1 MIIRNTFS
9 MRSALL
15 LTAAL
20 LPLAAAA
27 PAGAEGPAADLA
39 AAEAEAAADEAP
51 IVVTAARTAL
61 PVTALPLTAEVI
73 DRETLE
79 RQLQISGSVV
89 DAVAALTPSF
99 SPSRQK
105 LTGQGETLRGRS
117 PLFAIDGI
125 PQTAPLRDGSRDGF
139 TIDPFF
145 IDRVELILG
154 SNALQGI
161 GGTGGVINQVTVSAP
176 ARNGWSART
185 ILQATAENGFRDD
198 GFGGKVGAM
207 IANRSGAFDVVVG
220 AAFERRGVFRD
231 ARERRIAPDG
241 TQGDLQDSDSLSFFA
256 KAGVML
262 GEGVR
267 LEAMGQRFQLQG
279 DGDLIAVAGNRA
291 TGLPSTG
298 APGAVQ
304 GEAPENLAESLALT
318 LTADDLAG
326 GALRV
331 RGFWNRTADIYG
343 GGIFNDFQDPAIAPQ
358 GTLFDQSQ
366 NISRKWGVNASWE
379 RGLGPLNLVLG
390 VDLLND
396 STVQRLAA
404 TGRAW
409 VPPTDYRSI
418 APFTQ
423 ANLAL
428 WDGKLRL
435 AGGVRW
441 ENVEIEIPDY
451 ETLWFYGPQQV
462 GGGSPSFDRV
472 LPNGGIVIEPT
483 PGIRAYASYAQ
494 GYTVP
499 DVGRI
504 TRAIREPDVDLDTFL
519 EIAPVIADNR
529 EIGVE
534 VRRGP
539 IEASATYF
547 WSDSDEGQLLVLV
560 GDVFEVQRQRIEI
573 QGLELNLVTETP
585 VEGLK
590 LGIGY
595 AHLDGRVDTDNDGI
609 VNADLDGANI
619 GPDRLNLSADW
630 TMGPV
635 NLRLQSRHHF
645 AKRFDGGDRRNDF
658 EGYHLLDG
666 AVSVATGFGTVTL
679 AAQNLLDKQYI
690 DYNSDTQRPADNL
703 RFFAGR
709 GRSITLGWLGAF

>member
-1 MIIRNTFS
+1 MIIRNSSS
-9 MRSALL
+9 MRLSLL
-15 LTAAL
+15 LSAAL

-27 PAGAEGPAADLA
+27 H
-39 AAEAEAAADEAP
+39 AAEEAP
-51 IVVTAARTAL
+51 APEQDEDSPIIVTAARTTL
-61 PVTALPLTAEVI
+61 PVTALPLSAEVI
-73 DRETLE
+73 DRATLE

-99 SPSRQK
+99 SPARQK

-176 ARNGWSART
+176 AEDGWSART
-185 ILQATAENGFRDD
+185 ILQGTAESGFKAD
-198 GFGGKVGAM
+198 GFGGKIGAL
-207 IANRSGAFDVVVG
+207 IAKRSGAFDVVVG
-220 AAFERRGVFRD
+220 AAYERRGVFRD
-231 ARERRIAPDG
+231 GEQRRIAPDG
-241 TQGDLQDSDSLSFFA
+241 TQGDLMDSDSLSFFA
-256 KAGVML
+256 KAGLEL
-262 GEGVR
+262 GGGVR
-267 LEAMGQRFQLQG
+267 IEAMGQRFHLQG
-279 DGDLIAVAGNRA
+279 DGDLIAVAGNRL

-298 APGAVQ
+298 AKGIVP
-304 GEAPENLAESLALT
+304 GEAPENLAESLSLT

-343 GGIFNDFQDPAIAPQ
+343 GGTFADFQDPAIAPQ

-379 RGLGPLNLVLG
+379 RGFGPLNLVLG
-390 VDLLND
+390 TDLLND
-396 STVQRLAA
+396 HTVQKLAQ

-418 APFTQ
+418 APFAQ
-423 ANLAL
+423 GNLAL

-435 AGGVRW
+435 AGGLRW
-441 ENVEIEIPDY
+441 ENVDITIPDY
-451 ETLWFYGPQQV
+451 RTLWFYGPQNV
-462 GGGSPSFDRV
+462 GGGSPTFDKL

-504 TRAIREPDVDLDTFL
+504 TRAINKPGIDLDTYL
-519 EIAPVIADNR
+519 DIAPVLADNR

-534 VRRGP
+534 VKRGP
-539 IEASATYF
+539 IDASATYF
-547 WSDSDEGQLLVLV
+547 WSDSSNGQLLVLV
-560 GDVFEVQRQRIEI
+560 GDVFEVQRQKIAI
-573 QGLELNLVTETP
+573 QGLELNLTTATP
-585 VEGLK
+585 VPGLR

-595 AHLDGRVDTDNDGI
+595 AHLDGRVDTDNNGRLDS
-609 VNADLDGANI
+609 DLDGANI
-619 GPDRLNLSADW
+619 SPDRLNLSADY
-630 TMGPV
+630 TNGPV
-635 NLRLQSRHHF
+635 NLRLQSRTHF
-645 AKRFDGGDRRNDF
+645 ARTFQGLRRDARNDF
-658 EGYHLLDG
+658 GGYTLLDG
-666 AVSVATGFGTVTL
+666 SVSLNTAAGTFIL
-679 AAQNLLDKQYI
+679 AGQNLLDKQYI

-709 GRSITLGWLGAF
+709 GRSVTLGWLGRF

>member
-1 MIIRNTFS
+1 
-9 MRSALL
+9 MRFTLL
-15 LTAAL
+15 LSAAL
-20 LPLAAAA
+20 LPLAANAQAQETAA
-27 PAGAEGPAADLA
+27 PAGENTAAD
-39 AAEAEAAADEAP
+39 AEP
-51 IVVTAARTAL
+51 IIVTAARTAL
-61 PVTALPLTAEVI
+61 PLTALPLTAEVI

-89 DAVAALTPSF
+89 DAVAARIPSF
-99 SPSRQK
+99 SPARQK

-176 ARNGWSART
+176 AEDGWSART
-185 ILQATAENGFRDD
+185 ILQGTAESGFRDD
-198 GFGGKVGAM
+198 GFGGKVGAL

-220 AAFERRGVFRD
+220 AAYERRGVFRD
-231 ARERRIAPDG
+231 GEQRRIAPDG
-241 TQGDLQDSDSLSFFA
+241 TQGDLQDSESLSFFA
-256 KAGVML
+256 KAGVEL
-262 GEGVR
+262 GETVQI
-267 LEAMGQRFQLQG
+267 EAMGQRFELQG
-279 DGDLIAVAGNRA
+279 DGDLVAVAGSRA
-291 TGLPSTG
+291 TGLPATG
-298 APGAVQ
+298 APGVVQ
-304 GEAPENLAESLALT
+304 GEAPENLAESLSLT

-343 GGIFNDFQDPAIAPQ
+343 GGIFADFQDPAIAPL

-366 NISRKWGVNASWE
+366 NISRKWGINASWE
-379 RGLGPLNLVLG
+379 RGFGPLNLVAG

-396 STVQRLAA
+396 HTVQVLAQ

-418 APFTQ
+418 APFAQ
-423 ANLAL
+423 GNLAL

-441 ENVEIEIPDY
+441 ENVEISIDDY
-451 ETLWFYGPQQV
+451 QTLFFYGPQQV

-504 TRAIREPDVDLDTFL
+504 TRAIRTPDVDLDRFL
-519 EIAPVIADNR
+519 DIAPVVADNR
-529 EIGVE
+529 EVGIE
-534 VRRGP
+534 VNRGP

-573 QGLELNLVTETP
+573 QGLELNLSTATP
-585 VEGLK
+585 IPGLR
-590 LGIGY
+590 LGFGY
-595 AHLDGRVDTDNDGI
+595 AHLDGRVDTDGDGI

-619 GPDRLNLSADW
+619 GPDRLNLWADYAI
-630 TMGPV
+630 GPV
-635 NLRLQSRHHF
+635 SLGLQSRTHF
-645 AKRFDGGDRRNDF
+645 ARRFDGGDPRNDF

-666 AVSVATGFGTVTL
+666 SMSVATGFGRFTL
-679 AAQNLLDKQYI
+679 AAQNLLDRQYI

-709 GRSITLGWLGAF
+709 GRSVTLGWLANF

>member
-1 MIIRNTFS
+1 MRFS
-9 MRSALL
+9 LL
-15 LTAAL
+15 LSTAL
-20 LPLAAAA
+20 LPLASAALAEEAGGSAAEEEAVAA
-27 PAGAEGPAADLA
+27 P
-39 AAEAEAAADEAP
+39 
-51 IVVTAARTAL
+51 IIVTAARTAL

-73 DRETLE
+73 DRATLE

-99 SPSRQK
+99 SPARQK

-176 ARNGWSART
+176 AEDGWSART
-185 ILQATAENGFRDD
+185 ILQGTAESGFRSD
-198 GFGGKVGAM
+198 GFGGKAGAL

-220 AAFERRGVFRD
+220 AAYERRGVFRD
-231 ARERRIAPDG
+231 GEQRRIAPDG
-241 TQGDLQDSDSLSFFA
+241 TQGDLMDSDSLSFFA
-256 KAGVML
+256 KAGVEL
-262 GEGVR
+262 GGGVR
-267 LEAMGQRFQLQG
+267 IEAMGQRFHLQG
-279 DGDLIAVAGNRA
+279 DGDLIAVNGNRL
-291 TGLPSTG
+291 TGLPSTAAAG
-298 APGAVQ
+298 VVP
-304 GEAPENLAESLALT
+304 GEAPENLAESLSLT

-326 GALRV
+326 GSLRV

-343 GGIFNDFQDPAIAPQ
+343 GGTFADFQDPAIAPV

-366 NISRKWGVNASWE
+366 NISRKWGINASWE
-379 RGLGPLNLVLG
+379 RGFGPLNLVAG

-396 STVQRLAA
+396 HTVQVLAQ

-428 WDGKLRL
+428 WDGKVRL

-441 ENVEIEIPDY
+441 ENVEIAIDDY
-451 ETLWFYGPQQV
+451 RTLWFYGPQQV
-462 GGGSPSFDRV
+462 GGGSPSFERV

-504 TRAIREPDVDLDTFL
+504 TRAIRTPGVDLDRFL
-519 EIAPVIADNR
+519 DIAPVVADNR

-534 VRRGP
+534 VKRGP
-539 IEASATYF
+539 LEASATYY
-547 WSDSDEGQLLVLV
+547 WSDSDQGQLLVLV

-573 QGLELNLVTETP
+573 QGLELNLSTATP
-585 VEGLK
+585 LPGLR

-595 AHLDGRVDTDNDGI
+595 AHLDGRVDLNGDGR
-609 VNADLDGANI
+609 VDADLDGANI
-619 GPDRLNLSADW
+619 GPDRLNLSADYSN
-630 TMGPV
+630 GPV
-635 NLRLQSRHHF
+635 ALRLQSRTHF
-645 AKRFDGGDRRNDF
+645 ARNFDGGDPRNNF
-658 EGYHLLDG
+658 AGYHLLDG
-666 AVSVATGFGTVTL
+666 SVTVTTDFGNFTL
-679 AAQNLLDKQYI
+679 AAQNLLDRQYI
-690 DYNSDTQRPADNL
+690 DYNSDTQRPTDNL

-709 GRSITLGWLGAF
+709 GRSVTLGWLGRF

>member
-1 MIIRNTFS
+1 MIIRNSSS
-9 MRSALL
+9 MRIALL
-15 LTAAL
+15 LSAAL
-20 LPLAAAA
+20 LPSATAAQAEEAA
-27 PAGAEGPAADLA
+27 PSEDAAD
-39 AAEAEAAADEAP
+39 AP

-99 SPSRQK
+99 SPARQK

-161 GGTGGVINQVTVSAP
+161 GGTGGVINQVTVNAP
-176 ARNGWSART
+176 AQDGWSART
-185 ILQATAENGFRDD
+185 ILQGTAESGFKSD
-198 GFGGKVGAM
+198 GFGGKIGALV
-207 IANRSGAFDVVVG
+207 ANRSGAFDVVVG
-220 AAFERRGVFRD
+220 AAYERRGVFRD
-231 ARERRIAPDG
+231 GEQRRIAPDG
-241 TQGDLQDSDSLSFFA
+241 TQGDLMDSHSLAFFA
-256 KAGVML
+256 KAGVEL

-267 LEAMGQRFQLQG
+267 LEAMGQRFRLQG
-279 DGDLIAVAGNRA
+279 EGDLIAVNGNRL

-298 APGAVQ
+298 APGVVP

-343 GGIFNDFQDPAIAPQ
+343 GGTFADFQDPAIAPV

-379 RGLGPLNLVLG
+379 RGFGPLNIVAG

-396 STVQRLAA
+396 HTVQKLAA

-418 APFTQ
+418 APFGQ

-428 WDGKLRL
+428 WDGKVRL

-441 ENVEIEIPDY
+441 ENVEISIDDY
-451 ETLWFYGPQQV
+451 RTLWFYGPQNV
-462 GGGSPSFDRV
+462 GGGSPRFERV
-472 LPNGGIVIEPT
+472 LPNGGIVIEPA
-483 PGIRAYASYAQ
+483 PGLRAYASYAQ

-504 TRAIREPDVDLDTFL
+504 TRAIRTANVDLDRYL
-519 EIAPVIADNR
+519 DIAPIVADNR

-534 VRRGP
+534 VKRGP
-539 IEASATYF
+539 IEASAAYY
-547 WSDSDEGQLLVLV
+547 WSDSDKGQLLVLV

-573 QGLELNLVTETP
+573 QGLELNLTTATP
-585 VEGLK
+585 IPGLRI
-590 LGIGY
+590 GIGY
-595 AHLDGRVDTDNDGI
+595 AHLNGRVDTDNDGQ

-619 GPDRLNLSADW
+619 GPDRLNLSADY
-630 TMGPV
+630 TAGPV
-635 NLRLQSRHHF
+635 SLRLQSRTHF
-645 AKRFDGGDRRNDF
+645 SKRFDGGDRRNDF

-666 AVSVATGFGTVTL
+666 SVTVATTFGNVTL
-679 AAQNLLDKQYI
+679 AAQNLLDRQYI
-690 DYNSDTQRPADNL
+690 DYNSDTQRPTDNL
-703 RFFAGR
+703 RYFAGR
-709 GRSITLGWLGAF
+709 GRSVTLGWMGQF

>member
-1 MIIRNTFS
+1 MRFS
-9 MRSALL
+9 LL
-15 LTAAL
+15 LSAAL
-20 LPLAAAA
+20 LPIAAAA
-27 PAGAEGPAADLA
+27 QAQDSA
-39 AAEAEAAADEAP
+39 AAPEEDSENAP
-51 IVVTAARTAL
+51 IIVTAARTSL
-61 PVTALPLTAEVI
+61 PITALPLTAEVI
-73 DRETLE
+73 DRATLE

-99 SPSRQK
+99 SPARQK

-176 ARNGWSART
+176 AEDGWSART
-185 ILQATAENGFRDD
+185 ILQGTAESGFRSD
-198 GFGGKVGAM
+198 GFGGKVGAL

-220 AAFERRGVFRD
+220 AAYERRGVFRD
-231 ARERRIAPDG
+231 GEQRRIAPDG
-241 TQGDLQDSDSLSFFA
+241 TQGDLMDSDSLSFFA
-256 KAGVML
+256 KAGVNL
-262 GEGVR
+262 GDTVR
-267 LEAMGQRFQLQG
+267 IEAMGQRFHLQG
-279 DGDLIAVAGNRA
+279 DGDLIAVNGNRA
-291 TGLPSTG
+291 TGLPSTAIAG
-298 APGAVQ
+298 VVP

-318 LTADDLAG
+318 LTADDLGG
-326 GALRV
+326 GALRI

-343 GGIFNDFQDPAIAPQ
+343 GGTFADFQDPAIAPQ

-379 RGLGPLNLVLG
+379 RGFGPLNTVIG

-396 STVQRLAA
+396 HTVQVLAQ

-418 APFTQ
+418 APFAQ
-423 ANLAL
+423 GNLAL
-428 WDGKLRL
+428 WDGKVRL

-441 ENVEIEIPDY
+441 ENVEITIDDY
-451 ETLWFYGPQQV
+451 QTLWFYGPQQV

-504 TRAIREPDVDLDTFL
+504 TRAIRTPNVDLDRFL
-519 EIAPVIADNR
+519 DIAPIVADNR
-529 EIGVE
+529 EVGVE
-534 VRRGP
+534 VNRGP
-539 IEASATYF
+539 VEASATYF
-547 WSDSDEGQLLVLV
+547 WSDSDKGQLLVLV

-573 QGLELNLVTETP
+573 EGLELNLTTQTP
-585 VEGLK
+585 IPGLR
-590 LGIGY
+590 LGFGY
-595 AHLDGRVDTDNDGI
+595 AHLNGRVDTNGDGI

-619 GPDRLNLSADW
+619 GPDRLNLSADY
-630 TMGPV
+630 TTGPV
-635 NLRLQSRHHF
+635 SLRLQSRKHF
-645 AKRFDGGDRRNDF
+645 SRKFEGGDPRNDF
-658 EGYHLLDG
+658 AGYTLLDG
-666 AVSVATGFGTVTL
+666 SVSVATTFGSFTL

-690 DYNSDTQRPADNL
+690 DYNSDTQRPTDNL

-709 GRSITLGWLGAF
+709 GRSVTLGWLANF

>member
-1 MIIRNTFS
+1 
-9 MRSALL
+9 MRFTLL
-15 LTAAL
+15 LSAAL
-20 LPLAAAA
+20 LPLAANAQAQETAA
-27 PAGAEGPAADLA
+27 PADENTAAD
-39 AAEAEAAADEAP
+39 AEP
-51 IVVTAARTAL
+51 IIVTAARTTL
-61 PVTALPLTAEVI
+61 PLTALPLTAEVI

-89 DAVAALTPSF
+89 DAVAARIPSF
-99 SPSRQK
+99 SPARQK

-176 ARNGWSART
+176 AEDGWSART
-185 ILQATAENGFRDD
+185 ILQGTAESGLRDD
-198 GFGGKVGAM
+198 GFGGKVGAL

-220 AAFERRGVFRD
+220 AAYERRGVFRD
-231 ARERRIAPDG
+231 GEQRRIAPDG
-241 TQGDLQDSDSLSFFA
+241 TQGDLQDSESLSFFA
-256 KAGVML
+256 KAGVEL
-262 GEGVR
+262 GETVR
-267 LEAMGQRFQLQG
+267 IEAMGQRFELQG
-279 DGDLIAVAGNRA
+279 DGDLVAVAGSRA
-291 TGLPSTG
+291 TGLPATG
-298 APGAVQ
+298 APGVVQ
-304 GEAPENLAESLALT
+304 GEAPENLAESLSLT

-343 GGIFNDFQDPAIAPQ
+343 GGIFADFQDPAIAPL

-366 NISRKWGVNASWE
+366 NISRKWGINASWE
-379 RGLGPLNLVLG
+379 RGFGPLNLVAG

-396 STVQRLAA
+396 HTVQVLAQ

-418 APFTQ
+418 APFAQ
-423 ANLAL
+423 GNLAL

-441 ENVEIEIPDY
+441 ENVEISIDDY
-451 ETLWFYGPQQV
+451 QTLFFYGPQQV

-504 TRAIREPDVDLDTFL
+504 TRAIRTPDVDLDRFL
-519 EIAPVIADNR
+519 DIAPVVADNR
-529 EIGVE
+529 EVRIE
-534 VRRGP
+534 VNRGP

-573 QGLELNLVTETP
+573 QGLELNLSTATP
-585 VEGLK
+585 IPGLR
-590 LGIGY
+590 LGFGY
-595 AHLDGRVDTDNDGI
+595 AHLDGRVDTDGDAI

-619 GPDRLNLSADW
+619 GPDRLNLWADYAI
-630 TMGPV
+630 GPV
-635 NLRLQSRHHF
+635 SLGLQSRTHF
-645 AKRFDGGDRRNDF
+645 ARRFDGGDPRNDF

-666 AVSVATGFGTVTL
+666 SVSVATGFGRFTL
-679 AAQNLLDKQYI
+679 AAQNLLDRQYI

-709 GRSITLGWLGAF
+709 GRSVTLGWLANF

>member
-1 MIIRNTFS
+1 
-9 MRSALL
+9 MRFALL
-15 LTAAL
+15 PSAAL
-20 LPLAAAA
+20 LTIATAAH
-27 PAGAEGPAADLA
+27 GQ
-39 AAEAEAAADEAP
+39 EAEPPQEESETVP
-51 IVVTAARTAL
+51 IIVTAARTAL
-61 PVTALPLTAEVI
+61 PLTALPLTAEVI
-73 DRETLE
+73 DRAALE
-79 RQLQISGSVV
+79 RQLQVSGSVV

-99 SPSRQK
+99 SPARQK

-176 ARNGWSART
+176 AKEGWSART
-185 ILQATAENGFRDD
+185 ILQGTAENGFRND
-198 GFGGKVGAM
+198 GIGGKAGAL
-207 IANRSGAFDVVVG
+207 IANRSGAFDAVIG
-220 AAFERRGVFRD
+220 AAYERRGVFRD
-231 ARERRIAPDG
+231 GQQRRIAPDG
-241 TQGDLQDSDSLSFFA
+241 TQGDLMDSDSLSFFA
-256 KAGVML
+256 KAGVEL
-262 GEGVR
+262 GGGVR
-267 LEAMGQRFQLQG
+267 IEAMGQRFRLQG
-279 DGDLIAVAGNRA
+279 DGDLVAVAGNRA
-291 TGLPSTG
+291 TGLPATG
-298 APGAVQ
+298 ASGTVRGDP
-304 GEAPENLAESLALT
+304 PENLAESLSLT

-343 GGIFNDFQDPAIAPQ
+343 GGIFADFQDPAIAPI

-379 RGLGPLNLVLG
+379 RGFGPLNIVAG

-396 STVQRLAA
+396 RTVQVLAQ

-418 APFTQ
+418 APFGQ

-428 WDGKLRL
+428 WDGKVRF

-441 ENVEIEIPDY
+441 ENVEITINDY
-451 ETLWFYGPQQV
+451 RTLWFYGPQQV
-462 GGGSPSFDRV
+462 GGGSPSFDRA

-483 PGIRAYASYAQ
+483 PGIRAYASYSQ

-504 TRAIREPDVDLDTFL
+504 TRAIRSPNVDLDTFL
-519 EIAPVIADNR
+519 DIAPVVADNR
-529 EIGVE
+529 EVGLE
-534 VRRGP
+534 VKRGP
-539 IEASATYF
+539 VDASATYF
-547 WSDSDEGQLLVLV
+547 WSDSDRGQILVLV
-560 GDVFEVQRQRIEI
+560 GDVFEVQRQRVEI
-573 QGLELNLVTETP
+573 QGIELNLATQTP
-585 VEGLK
+585 IPGLRVG
-590 LGIGY
+590 LGY
-595 AHLDGRVDTDNDGI
+595 AHLDGRVDTDGDGI

-619 GPDRLNLSADW
+619 GPDRLNLSADY
-630 TMGPV
+630 TNGPI
-635 NLRLQSRHHF
+635 NLRLQSRTHF
-645 AKRFDGGDRRNDF
+645 ARKFDGGDPRNDF
-658 EGYHLLDG
+658 GGYTLLDG
-666 AVSVATGFGTVTL
+666 AVSVTTNFGTVTL

-690 DYNSDTQRPADNL
+690 DYNSDTQRPTDNL

-709 GRSITLGWLGAF
+709 GRSITIGWLGQF

>member
-1 MIIRNTFS
+1 
-9 MRSALL
+9 MRFALL
-15 LTAAL
+15 LSAAL
-20 LPLAAAA
+20 LPLATAAHAAEEAAA
-27 PAGAEGPAADLA
+27 PLVS
-39 AAEAEAAADEAP
+39 ADETADP
-51 IVVTAARTAL
+51 IIVTAARTNL

-176 ARNGWSART
+176 AQDGWSART
-185 ILQATAENGFRDD
+185 ILQGTAESGFRAD
-198 GFGGKVGAM
+198 GFGGKVGALV
-207 IANRSGAFDVVVG
+207 ANRSGAFDVVVG
-220 AAFERRGVFRD
+220 AAYERRGVFRD
-231 ARERRIAPDG
+231 GEQRRIAPDG
-241 TQGDLQDSDSLSFFA
+241 TQGDLMDSDSLSFFA
-256 KAGVML
+256 KAGVEL

-267 LEAMGQRFQLQG
+267 IEAMGQRFHLQG
-279 DGDLIAVAGNRA
+279 DGDLIAVAGNRL

-298 APGAVQ
+298 ASGTVP

-343 GGIFNDFQDPAIAPQ
+343 GGTFPDFQDPAIAPQ

-379 RGLGPLNLVLG
+379 RGFGPLNMVFG

-396 STVQRLAA
+396 HTVQKLAA
-404 TGRAW
+404 TDRAW

-418 APFTQ
+418 APFSQ

-428 WDGKLRL
+428 WDGKVRL

-441 ENVEIEIPDY
+441 ENVEISIPDY
-451 ETLWFYGPQQV
+451 QTLWFYGPQQV

-472 LPNGGIVIEPT
+472 LPNGGIVIEPAR
-483 PGIRAYASYAQ
+483 GLRAYASYAQ

-504 TRAIREPDVDLDTFL
+504 TRAIRTPNVDLDTFL
-519 EIAPVIADNR
+519 EIEPVVADNR

-534 VRRGP
+534 FARGP
-539 IEASATYF
+539 IEASATYY
-547 WSDSDEGQLLVLV
+547 WSDSDRGQLLVLV

-573 QGLELNLVTETP
+573 EGLELNLTTKTP
-585 VEGLK
+585 IPGLR

-595 AHLDGRVDTDNDGI
+595 AHLNGRVDTNNDGRLDS
-609 VNADLDGANI
+609 DLDGANI
-619 GPDRLNLSADW
+619 GPDRINLSADY
-630 TMGPV
+630 TNGTV
-635 NLRLQSRHHF
+635 NVRLQSRTHF
-645 AKRFDGGDRRNDF
+645 AKTFNGLRRIAENDF
-658 EGYHLLDG
+658 GGYTLLDG
-666 AVSVATGFGTVTL
+666 AVSVNTGVGTFSL
-679 AAQNLLDKQYI
+679 AGQNLLDRQYI
-690 DYNSDTQRPADNL
+690 DYNSDTQRPENTPTNNQ
-703 RFFAGR
+703 RIFAGR
-709 GRSITLGWLGAF
+709 GRSVTLSWLGNF

>member
-1 MIIRNTFS
+1 MRFS
-9 MRSALL
+9 LL
-15 LTAAL
+15 LSAAL
-20 LPLAAAA
+20 LPLAA
-27 PAGAEGPAADLA
+27 PAQAE
-39 AAEAEAAADEAP
+39 EAAAP
-51 IVVTAARTAL
+51 IEDDATSAEPIIVTAARTTL

-99 SPSRQK
+99 SPARQK

-176 ARNGWSART
+176 AEDGWSART
-185 ILQATAENGFRDD
+185 ILQGTAESGFRND
-198 GFGGKVGAM
+198 GFGGKIGAL
-207 IANRSGAFDVVVG
+207 IANRSGNFDAVVG
-220 AAFERRGVFRD
+220 AAYERRGVFRD
-231 ARERRIAPDG
+231 GEQRRIAPDG
-241 TQGDLQDSDSLSFFA
+241 TQGDLMDSDSLSFFA
-256 KAGVML
+256 KAGVEL
-262 GEGVR
+262 GGGVR
-267 LEAMGQRFQLQG
+267 IEAMGQRFHLVG
-279 DGDLIAVAGNRA
+279 DGDLIAVNGNRA
-291 TGLPSTG
+291 TGLPSTAAAG
-298 APGAVQ
+298 VVPGD
-304 GEAPENLAESLALT
+304 APENLAESLALT

-343 GGIFNDFQDPAIAPQ
+343 GGTFADFQDPAIAPV

-366 NISRKWGVNASWE
+366 NISRKWGINASWE
-379 RGLGPLNLVLG
+379 RGFGPLNIVAG

-396 STVQRLAA
+396 HTVQVLAQ

-428 WDGKLRL
+428 WDGKVRL

-441 ENVEIEIPDY
+441 ENVEITIDDY
-451 ETLWFYGPQQV
+451 QTLWFYGPQAV

-504 TRAIREPDVDLDTFL
+504 TRAIRTPNVDLDRFL
-519 EIAPVIADNR
+519 DIAPVVADNR
-529 EIGVE
+529 EIGFE
-534 VRRGP
+534 VNRGP
-539 IEASATYF
+539 IEASATYY

-560 GDVFEVQRQRIEI
+560 GDVFEVQRQRIENE
-573 QGLELNLVTETP
+573 GLELNLVTQTP
-585 VEGLK
+585 VPGLK
-590 LGIGY
+590 IGVGY
-595 AHLDGRVDTDNDGI
+595 AHLNGRVDTNGDGI

-619 GPDRLNLSADW
+619 GPDRLNLSADY
-630 TMGPV
+630 TNGPV
-635 NLRLQSRHHF
+635 NLRLQSRTHF
-645 AKRFDGGDRRNDF
+645 ERRFDGGDPRNDF
-658 EGYHLLDG
+658 AGYHLLDG
-666 AVSVATGFGTVTL
+666 SVTVATDFGSFTL
-679 AAQNLLDKQYI
+679 AAQNLLDRQYI

-709 GRSITLGWLGAF
+709 GRSVTLGWLANF

>member
-1 MIIRNTFS
+1 
-9 MRSALL
+9 MRLALL
-15 LTAAL
+15 LSAAL
-20 LPLAAAA
+20 LPLATAAQ
-27 PAGAEGPAADLA
+27 AEETAADTPTP
-39 AAEAEAAADEAP
+39 EQDEAP
-51 IVVTAARTAL
+51 IIVTAARTAL
-61 PVTALPLTAEVI
+61 PITALPLTAEVI
-73 DRETLE
+73 DRKTLE

-89 DAVAALTPSF
+89 DAIAALTPSF
-99 SPSRQK
+99 SPARQK
-105 LTGQGETLRGRS
+105 LSGQGETLRGRS

-176 ARNGWSART
+176 AEEGWSART
-185 ILQATAENGFRDD
+185 ILQGTAESGFRSD
-198 GFGGKVGAM
+198 GFGGKIGAL
-207 IANRSGAFDVVVG
+207 IANRSGVFDVVVG
-220 AAFERRGVFRD
+220 AAYETRGVFRD
-231 ARERRIAPDG
+231 GEQRRIAPDG

-256 KAGVML
+256 KAGVQL
-262 GEGVR
+262 GDTVR
-267 LEAMGQRFQLQG
+267 IEAMGQRFRLQG
-279 DGDLIAVAGNRA
+279 EGDLIAVAGNRL

-298 APGAVQ
+298 APGIVP

-318 LTADDLAG
+318 LSADDLAG
-326 GALRV
+326 GSLRV

-343 GGIFNDFQDPAIAPQ
+343 GGTFADFQDPAIAPV

-379 RGLGPLNLVLG
+379 RGFGPLNIVLG
-390 VDLLND
+390 TDLLND
-396 STVQRLAA
+396 HTVQKLAA
-404 TGRAW
+404 TDRAW

-418 APFTQ
+418 APFGQ

-435 AGGVRW
+435 AGGLRW
-441 ENVEIEIPDY
+441 ENVEISIPDY
-451 ETLWFYGPQQV
+451 QTLWFYGPQAV

-504 TRAIREPDVDLDTFL
+504 TRAIRTPNVDLDRFL
-519 EIAPVIADNR
+519 DIAPIVADNR

-534 VRRGP
+534 VNRGP
-539 IEASATYF
+539 VNASATYY
-547 WSDSDEGQLLVLV
+547 WSDSDKGQLLVLV

-573 QGLELNLVTETP
+573 QGIELNLSVATP
-585 VEGLK
+585 VKGLRV
-590 LGIGY
+590 GIGY
-595 AHLDGRVDTDNDGI
+595 AHLDGQVDTNNDGR

-619 GPDRLNLSADW
+619 GPDRLNLSADY
-630 TMGPV
+630 TSGPV
-635 NLRLQSRHHF
+635 SLRLQSRTHF
-645 AKRFDGGDRRNDF
+645 SKKFDGGDPRNDF
-658 EGYHLLDG
+658 GGYHLLDG
-666 AVSVATGFGTVTL
+666 SVSVATEVGSFTL
-679 AAQNLLDKQYI
+679 AAQNLLDRQYI

-709 GRSITLGWLGAF
+709 GRSVTLSWLGQF

>member
-1 MIIRNTFS
+1 
-9 MRSALL
+9 MRLALL
-15 LTAAL
+15 LSAAL
-20 LPLAAAA
+20 LPLATAAH
-27 PAGAEGPAADLA
+27 
-39 AAEAEAAADEAP
+39 AAEEAAALSVGEDETADP
-51 IVVTAARTAL
+51 IIVTAARTNL

-73 DRETLE
+73 DRATLE

-176 ARNGWSART
+176 AQDGWSART
-185 ILQATAENGFRDD
+185 ILQGTAESGFRSD
-198 GFGGKVGAM
+198 GFGGKVGALV
-207 IANRSGAFDVVVG
+207 ANRSGAFDVVVG
-220 AAFERRGVFRD
+220 AAYERRGVFRD
-231 ARERRIAPDG
+231 GEQRRIAPDG
-241 TQGDLQDSDSLSFFA
+241 TQGDLMDSESLSFFA
-256 KAGVML
+256 KAGVEL
-262 GEGVR
+262 GSGVR
-267 LEAMGQRFQLQG
+267 IEAMGQRFHLQG
-279 DGDLIAVAGNRA
+279 DGDLIAVAGNRL

-298 APGAVQ
+298 APGTID

-343 GGIFNDFQDPAIAPQ
+343 GGTFADFQDPAIAPQ

-379 RGLGPLNLVLG
+379 RGFGPLNMVFG

-396 STVQRLAA
+396 HTVQKLAA
-404 TGRAW
+404 TDRAW

-441 ENVEIEIPDY
+441 ENVEISIPDY
-451 ETLWFYGPQQV
+451 QTLWFYGPQQV

-504 TRAIREPDVDLDTFL
+504 TRAIRTPNVDLDTFL
-519 EIAPVIADNR
+519 EIEPVVADNR

-534 VRRGP
+534 FARGP
-539 IEASATYF
+539 IEASATYY
-547 WSDSDEGQLLVLV
+547 WSDSDRGQLLVLV

-573 QGLELNLVTETP
+573 EGLELNLTTKTP
-585 VEGLK
+585 IPGLR

-595 AHLDGRVDTDNDGI
+595 AHLNGQVDTNGDGI

-619 GPDRLNLSADW
+619 GPDRLNLSADY
-630 TMGPV
+630 TNGPV
-635 NLRLQSRHHF
+635 NLRLQSRTHF
-645 AKRFDGGDRRNDF
+645 ARNFDGGDVRNNF

-666 AVSVATGFGTVTL
+666 SVTVATDVGSFTL
-679 AAQNLLDKQYI
+679 AAQNLLDRQYI

-709 GRSITLGWLGAF
+709 GRSVTLSWLGSF

>member
-1 MIIRNTFS
+1 MIIKNGYL
-9 MRSALL
+9 MRLPLFLS
-15 LTAAL
+15 AAL
-20 LPLAAAA
+20 LVA
-27 PAGAEGPAADLA
+27 PAIAHAADGDGEGAE
-39 AAEAEAAADEAP
+39 
-51 IVVTAARTAL
+51 IVVTAARTNL
-61 PVTALPLTAEVI
+61 PVTALPLTADVT
-73 DRETLE
+73 DSETLQ

-176 ARNGWSART
+176 AKDGWSART
-185 ILQATAENGFRDD
+185 ILQGTAENGWRGD
-198 GFGGKVGAM
+198 GFGGKTGAL
-207 IANRSGAFDVVVG
+207 IANRSGAFDIVVG

-231 ARERRIAPDG
+231 AQERRIAPDG
-241 TQGDLQDSDSLSFFA
+241 TQGDLMDANSFGLFA
-256 KAGVML
+256 KAGVAL

-267 LEAMGQRFQLQG
+267 LELMGQRFDLQG
-279 DGDLIAVAGNRA
+279 DGDLIPVNGNRQ

-298 APGAVQ
+298 VPGVVPGA
-304 GEAPENLAESLALT
+304 APENLAETLSLT
-318 LTADDLAG
+318 LTADALAG

-343 GGIFNDFQDPAIAPQ
+343 GGVFADFQDPAIAPV

-379 RGLGPLNLVLG
+379 RGFGPLNLVLG
-390 VDLLND
+390 IDLLND
-396 STVQRLAA
+396 STVQKLAA
-404 TGRAW
+404 TDRAW
-409 VPPTDYRSI
+409 VPPTDFRSI

-423 ANLAL
+423 ANLKL
-428 WDGKLRL
+428 FDGKLRL
-435 AGGVRW
+435 AGGLRW
-441 ENVEIEIPDY
+441 ENVRIDIPDY
-451 ETLWFYGPQQV
+451 QTLWFYGPQQV
-462 GGGSPSFDRV
+462 GGGTPSFDRL
-472 LPNGGIVIEPT
+472 LPNGGIVFEPS

-494 GYTVP
+494 GYTVA

-504 TRAIREPDVDLDTFL
+504 TRAIRNPDVDLDSFL
-519 EIAPVIADNR
+519 DIAPVIADNR
-529 EIGVE
+529 EVGIE
-534 VRRGP
+534 VKRGP
-539 IEASATYF
+539 IEASATYY
-547 WSDSDEGQLLVLV
+547 WSDSDRGQLLVLV

-573 QGLELNLVTETP
+573 QGLELNLSTATP
-585 VEGLK
+585 IKGLR
-590 LGIGY
+590 LGVGY
-595 AHLDGRVDTDNDGI
+595 AHLNGRVDTNSDGN
-609 VNADLDGANI
+609 VDADLDGANI

-630 TMGPV
+630 AIGPV
-635 NLRLQSRHHF
+635 ALRLQSRTHF
-645 AKRFDGGDRRNDF
+645 SRRFAGGDPRNDF
-658 EGYHLLDG
+658 GGYHLLDG
-666 AVSVATGFGTVTL
+666 AVAVQTKWGQVSL
-679 AAQNLLDKQYI
+679 SAQNLLNRQYI

-709 GRSITLGWLGAF
+709 GRSITLGWLGRF

>member
-1 MIIRNTFS
+1 
-9 MRSALL
+9 MRFALL
-15 LTAAL
+15 LSAAL
-20 LPLAAAA
+20 LPLATAAHAAEEAAA
-27 PAGAEGPAADLA
+27 PSVGE
-39 AAEAEAAADEAP
+39 DETVDP
-51 IVVTAARTAL
+51 IIVTAARTNL

-73 DRETLE
+73 DRATLE

-89 DAVAALTPSF
+89 DAIAALTPSF

-176 ARNGWSART
+176 AQDGWSART
-185 ILQATAENGFRDD
+185 ILQGTAESGFRGD
-198 GFGGKVGAM
+198 GFGGKVGALV
-207 IANRSGAFDVVVG
+207 ANRSGAFDVVVG
-220 AAFERRGVFRD
+220 AAYERRGVFRD
-231 ARERRIAPDG
+231 GEQRRIAPDG
-241 TQGDLQDSDSLSFFA
+241 TQGDLMDSGSLSFFA
-256 KAGVML
+256 KAGVEL
-262 GEGVR
+262 GSGVR
-267 LEAMGQRFQLQG
+267 IEAMGQRFRLQG
-279 DGDLIAVAGNRA
+279 DGDLIAVAGNRL

-298 APGAVQ
+298 AKGTID

-343 GGIFNDFQDPAIAPQ
+343 GGTFADFQDPAIAPQ

-379 RGLGPLNLVLG
+379 RGFGPLNMVFG

-396 STVQRLAA
+396 HTVQKLAA
-404 TGRAW
+404 TDRAW

-441 ENVEIEIPDY
+441 ENVEISIPDY
-451 ETLWFYGPQQV
+451 QTLWFYGPQQV

-504 TRAIREPDVDLDTFL
+504 TRAIRTPNVDLDTFL
-519 EIAPVIADNR
+519 EIEPVVADNR

-534 VRRGP
+534 FARGP
-539 IEASATYF
+539 IEASATYY
-547 WSDSDEGQLLVLV
+547 WSDSDRGQLLVLV

-573 QGLELNLVTETP
+573 EGLELNLTTKTP
-585 VEGLK
+585 IPGLR

-595 AHLDGRVDTDNDGI
+595 AHLNGQVDTNGDGI

-619 GPDRLNLSADW
+619 GPDRLNLSADY
-630 TMGPV
+630 TNGPV
-635 NLRLQSRHHF
+635 NLRLQSRTHF
-645 AKRFDGGDRRNDF
+645 ARNFDGGDVRNNF

-666 AVSVATGFGTVTL
+666 SVTVATDVGSFTL
-679 AAQNLLDKQYI
+679 AAQNLLDRQYI

-709 GRSITLGWLGAF
+709 GRSVTLSWLGSF

>member
-1 MIIRNTFS
+1 MIIRNNIS
-9 MRSALL
+9 MRFALL
-15 LTAAL
+15 LSAAA

-27 PAGAEGPAADLA
+27 QAEDAPAPTPD
-39 AAEAEAAADEAP
+39 EAGSEAP
-51 IVVTAARTAL
+51 IIVTAARTNL

-99 SPSRQK
+99 SPARQK

-176 ARNGWSART
+176 AEDGWSART
-185 ILQATAENGFRDD
+185 ILQGTAESGFRSD
-198 GFGGKVGAM
+198 GFGGKAGAL
-207 IANRSGAFDVVVG
+207 IANRAGAFDVVVG
-220 AAFERRGVFRD
+220 AAYERRGVFRD
-231 ARERRIAPDG
+231 GEQRRIAPDG
-241 TQGDLQDSDSLSFFA
+241 TQGDLMDSDSLSLFA
-256 KAGVML
+256 KAGVEL
-262 GEGVR
+262 GGGVR
-267 LEAMGQRFQLQG
+267 IEAMGQRFQLQG
-279 DGDLIAVAGNRA
+279 DGDLVAVNGNRA
-291 TGLPSTG
+291 TGLPSTATAG
-298 APGAVQ
+298 VVP

-343 GGIFNDFQDPAIAPQ
+343 GGTFADFQDPAIAPV
-358 GTLFDQSQ
+358 GTLFDQSR

-379 RGLGPLNLVLG
+379 RGFGPLNMVFG

-396 STVQRLAA
+396 RTVQVLAQ

-441 ENVEIEIPDY
+441 ENVEISIDDY

-504 TRAIREPDVDLDTFL
+504 TRAIRDPGIDLDRFL
-519 EIAPVIADNR
+519 DIAPVVADNR

-534 VRRGP
+534 VNRGP
-539 IEASATYF
+539 IEASATYY
-547 WSDSDEGQLLVLV
+547 WSDSDRGQLLVLV

-573 QGLELNLVTETP
+573 EGLELNIVTETP
-585 VEGLK
+585 IPGLR

-595 AHLDGRVDTDNDGI
+595 AHLNGRVDTNGDGI

-619 GPDRLNLSADW
+619 GPDRLNLSADYSL
-630 TMGPV
+630 GPV
-635 NLRLQSRHHF
+635 ALRLQSRTHF
-645 AKRFDGGDRRNDF
+645 ARRFEGGDPRNDF

-666 AVSVATGFGTVTL
+666 SITVATDLGNFTL
-679 AAQNLLDKQYI
+679 AAQNLLDRQYI
-690 DYNSDTQRPADNL
+690 DYNSDTQRPTDNL

-709 GRSITLGWLGAF
+709 GRSVTLGWLANF

>member
-1 MIIRNTFS
+1 MIIRNSSS
-9 MRSALL
+9 MRLPLL
-15 LTAAL
+15 LSAAL
-20 LPLAAAA
+20 LPLATAAQATEEA
-27 PAGAEGPAADLA
+27 PEEP
-39 AAEAEAAADEAP
+39 ETP
-51 IVVTAARTAL
+51 IVVTAARTSL

-73 DRETLE
+73 DRATLD

-89 DAVAALTPSF
+89 DAIAALTPSF
-99 SPSRQK
+99 SPARQK

-176 ARNGWSART
+176 AEDGWSART
-185 ILQATAENGFRDD
+185 ILQGTAESGFRSD
-198 GFGGKVGAM
+198 GFGGKAGALV
-207 IANRSGAFDVVVG
+207 ANRSGAFDVVAGV
-220 AAFERRGVFRD
+220 AYERRGVFRD
-231 ARERRIAPDG
+231 GEQRRIAPDG
-241 TQGDLQDSDSLSFFA
+241 TQGDLMDSHSLSFFA
-256 KAGVML
+256 KAGVEL
-262 GEGVR
+262 GGGVR
-267 LEAMGQRFQLQG
+267 IEAMGQRFHLEG
-279 DGDLIAVAGNRA
+279 DGDLVAVNGNRL

-298 APGAVQ
+298 VRGVVPGDP
-304 GEAPENLAESLALT
+304 PENLAESLALT

-343 GGIFNDFQDPAIAPQ
+343 GGTFADFRDPAIAPR

-379 RGLGPLNLVLG
+379 RDLGPLNLVLG
-390 VDLLND
+390 ADLLND
-396 STVQRLAA
+396 HTVQRLAQ

-418 APFTQ
+418 APFAQ
-423 ANLAL
+423 GNLAL
-428 WDGKLRL
+428 WDGKVRL
-435 AGGVRW
+435 AGGLRW
-441 ENVEIEIPDY
+441 ENVRIDIPDY
-451 ETLWFYGPQQV
+451 TTLWFYGPQRV

-499 DVGRI
+499 DIGRI
-504 TRAIREPDVDLDTFL
+504 TRAIARPGIDLDTFL
-519 EIAPVIADNR
+519 DIAPVLADNR

-534 VRRGP
+534 MKRGP
-539 IEASATYF
+539 VEASATYF
-547 WSDSDEGQLLVLV
+547 WSDSSNGQLLVLV
-560 GDVFEVQRQRIEI
+560 GDSFAVQRQRIEL
-573 QGLELNLVTETP
+573 QGLELNLTTATP
-585 VEGLK
+585 VPGLR
-590 LGIGY
+590 LGVGY
-595 AHLDGRVDTDNDGI
+595 AHLDGRVDSNGDGR
-609 VNADLDGANI
+609 VDADLDGANI

-635 NLRLQSRHHF
+635 SLRLQSRTHF
-645 AKRFDGGDRRNDF
+645 AKLFRGPARDPRNDF
-658 EGYHLLDG
+658 AGYHLLDG
-666 AVSVATGFGTVTL
+666 AVSVATGIGTFTL
-679 AAQNLLDKQYI
+679 AGQNLLDRQYI
-690 DYNSDTQRPADNL
+690 DYNSDTQRPTDNL

-709 GRSITLGWLGAF
+709 GRSVTLGWLGRF

>member
-1 MIIRNTFS
+1 
-9 MRSALL
+9 MRSKFLL
-15 LTAAL
+15 AAAL
-20 LPLAAAA
+20 LAIPAAARADELTEA
-27 PAGAEGPAADLA
+27 PAE
-39 AAEAEAAADEAP
+39 
-51 IVVTAARTAL
+51 IIVTAARTSL
-61 PVTALPLTAEVI
+61 PITALPLTAKVI
-73 DRETLE
+73 DSETFQ

-89 DAVAALTPSF
+89 DAIAALTPSF

-176 ARNGWSART
+176 AEDGWSART
-185 ILQATAENGFRDD
+185 ILQGTAENGWSSD
-198 GFGGKVGAM
+198 GFGGKVGAQVG
-207 IANRSGAFDVVVG
+207 NKTGKFDIVVG

-231 ARERRIAPDG
+231 AENRRIAPDG
-241 TQGDLQDSDSLSFFA
+241 TQGDLMDSNSFSLFA
-256 KAGVML
+256 KAGVAL

-267 LEAMGQRFQLQG
+267 LEAMGQRFNLKG
-279 DGDLIAVAGNRA
+279 DGDLIAVNGNRL
-291 TGLPSTG
+291 TGLPST
-298 APGAVQ
+298 AVPGTVP
-304 GEAPENLAESLALT
+304 GEAPENLAETLSLT
-318 LTADDLAG
+318 LTADNLIG

-343 GGIFNDFQDPAIAPQ
+343 GGIFADFQDPAIAPL

-366 NISRKWGVNASWE
+366 NISKKWGVNANWE
-379 RGLGPLNLVLG
+379 REFGPLDLVLG

-396 STVQRLAA
+396 STVQKLVA
-404 TGRAW
+404 TDRAW

-418 APFTQ
+418 APFAQ
-423 ANLAL
+423 ANLKL
-428 WDGKLRL
+428 LDGKLRL
-435 AGGVRW
+435 AGGLRW
-441 ENVEIEIPDY
+441 ENVRIAIPDY
-451 ETLWFYGPQQV
+451 QTLWFYGPQQV
-462 GGGSPSFDRV
+462 TGGTPSFNRL
-472 LPNGGIVIEPT
+472 LPNGGIVIEPS

-504 TRAIREPDVDLDTFL
+504 TRAIRTPGVNLGNFLD
-519 EIAPVIADNR
+519 IAPVIADNR
-529 EIGVE
+529 EVGIE
-534 VRRGP
+534 IKRGP
-539 IEASATYF
+539 IDASATYY
-547 WSDSDEGQLLVLV
+547 WSNSDRGQLLVLV

-573 QGLELNLVTETP
+573 QGLELNVSTATP
-585 VEGLK
+585 IDGLR

-595 AHLDGRVDTDNDGI
+595 AHLQGRVDTNGDGT

-630 TMGPV
+630 VIGPV
-635 NLRLQSRHHF
+635 ALRVQSRTHF
-645 AKRFDGGDRRNDF
+645 VRRFDGGDRRNDF
-658 EGYHLLDG
+658 AGYHVLDG
-666 AVSVATGFGTVTL
+666 AIAVNTKWGQVSLSG
-679 AAQNLLDKQYI
+679 QNLLNTQYI
-690 DYNSDTQRPADNL
+690 DYNSDTQRPTDNL

-709 GRSITLGWLGAF
+709 GRSLTLSWLGSF

>member
-1 MIIRNTFS
+1 
-9 MRSALL
+9 MRFTLL
-15 LTAAL
+15 LSAAL
-20 LPLAAAA
+20 LPLAANAQAQETAA
-27 PAGAEGPAADLA
+27 PAGENTAAD
-39 AAEAEAAADEAP
+39 AEP
-51 IVVTAARTAL
+51 IIVTAARTAL
-61 PVTALPLTAEVI
+61 PITALPLTAEVI

-89 DAVAALTPSF
+89 DAVAARIPSF
-99 SPSRQK
+99 SPARQK

-176 ARNGWSART
+176 AEDGWSART
-185 ILQATAENGFRDD
+185 ILQGTAESGFRDD
-198 GFGGKVGAM
+198 GFGGKVGAL
-207 IANRSGAFDVVVG
+207 IANRAGAFDVVVG
-220 AAFERRGVFRD
+220 AAYERRGVFRD
-231 ARERRIAPDG
+231 GEQRRIAPDG
-241 TQGDLQDSDSLSFFA
+241 TQGDLQDSESLSFFA
-256 KAGVML
+256 KAGVEL
-262 GEGVR
+262 GETVR
-267 LEAMGQRFQLQG
+267 IEAMGQRFELQG
-279 DGDLIAVAGNRA
+279 DGDLVAVAGSRA
-291 TGLPSTG
+291 TGLPATG
-298 APGAVQ
+298 APGVVQ
-304 GEAPENLAESLALT
+304 GEAPENLAESLSLT

-343 GGIFNDFQDPAIAPQ
+343 GGIFADFQDPAIAPL

-366 NISRKWGVNASWE
+366 NISRKWGINASWE
-379 RGLGPLNLVLG
+379 RGFGPLNLVAG

-396 STVQRLAA
+396 HTVQVLAQ

-418 APFTQ
+418 APFAQ
-423 ANLAL
+423 GNLAL

-441 ENVEIEIPDY
+441 ENVEISIDDY
-451 ETLWFYGPQQV
+451 QTLFFYGPQQV

-472 LPNGGIVIEPT
+472 LLNGGIVIEPT

-504 TRAIREPDVDLDTFL
+504 TRAIRTPDVDLDRFL
-519 EIAPVIADNR
+519 DIAPVVADNR
-529 EIGVE
+529 EVGIE
-534 VRRGP
+534 VNRGP

-573 QGLELNLVTETP
+573 QGLELNLSTATP
-585 VEGLK
+585 IPGLR
-590 LGIGY
+590 LGFGY
-595 AHLDGRVDTDNDGI
+595 AHLDGRVDTDGDGI

-619 GPDRLNLSADW
+619 GPDRLNLWADYAI
-630 TMGPV
+630 GPV
-635 NLRLQSRHHF
+635 SLGLQSRTHF
-645 AKRFDGGDRRNDF
+645 ARRFDDGDPRNDF

-666 AVSVATGFGTVTL
+666 SVSVATGFGRFTL
-679 AAQNLLDKQYI
+679 AAQNLLDRQYI

-709 GRSITLGWLGAF
+709 GRSVTLGWLANF

>member
-1 MIIRNTFS
+1 MRFS
-9 MRSALL
+9 LL
-15 LTAAL
+15 LSAAL
-20 LPLAAAA
+20 LPFAAAA
-27 PAGAEGPAADLA
+27 HAAEQEPAPEDSAPAA
-39 AAEAEAAADEAP
+39 EP
-51 IVVTAARTAL
+51 IVVTAARTSL

-73 DRETLE
+73 DRATLD

-89 DAVAALTPSF
+89 DAIAALTPSF
-99 SPSRQK
+99 SPARQK

-145 IDRVELILG
+145 IDRVELVLG

-176 ARNGWSART
+176 AEDGWSART
-185 ILQATAENGFRDD
+185 ILQGTAESGFRSD
-198 GFGGKVGAM
+198 GFGGKAGALV
-207 IANRSGAFDVVVG
+207 ANRSGNFDVVAGV
-220 AAFERRGVFRD
+220 AYERRGVFRD
-231 ARERRIAPDG
+231 GEQRRIAPDG

-256 KAGVML
+256 KAGIEL
-262 GEGVR
+262 GGGVR
-267 LEAMGQRFQLQG
+267 IEAMGQRFHLQG
-279 DGDLIAVAGNRA
+279 DGDLVAVAGNRL
-291 TGLPSTG
+291 TDLPSTG
-298 APGAVQ
+298 IRGIAP

-343 GGIFNDFQDPAIAPQ
+343 GGTFADFQDPAIAPR

-379 RGLGPLNLVLG
+379 RGFGPFNLVLG
-390 VDLLND
+390 TDLLND
-396 STVQRLAA
+396 HTVQVLAR

-418 APFTQ
+418 APFAQ
-423 ANLAL
+423 GNLAL
-428 WDGKLRL
+428 WDGKVRL

-441 ENVEIEIPDY
+441 ENVRIDIPDY
-451 ETLWFYGPQQV
+451 TTLWFYGPQRV
-462 GGGSPSFDRV
+462 GGGTPSFDRV

-483 PGIRAYASYAQ
+483 PGIRAYASYSQ

-499 DVGRI
+499 DIGRI
-504 TRAIREPDVDLDTFL
+504 TRAINRPGIDLDTFL
-519 EIAPVIADNR
+519 DIAPVLADNR

-534 VRRGP
+534 VKRGP

-547 WSDSDEGQLLVLV
+547 WSDSSNGQLLVLV
-560 GDVFEVQRQRIEI
+560 GDIFEVQRQRIEL
-573 QGLELNLVTETP
+573 QGLELNLSTATP
-585 VEGLK
+585 VPGLR
-590 LGIGY
+590 LGFGY
-595 AHLDGRVDTDNDGI
+595 AHLDGKVDTDGDGR

-635 NLRLQSRHHF
+635 NLRLQSRTHF
-645 AKRFDGGDRRNDF
+645 SKRFRGGDPRNDF
-658 EGYHLLDG
+658 SGYHLLDG
-666 AVSVATGFGTVTL
+666 AVSVATSVGTFTL
-679 AAQNLLDKQYI
+679 AGQNLLDRQYI

-709 GRSITLGWLGAF
+709 GRSVTLGWLGRF

>member
-1 MIIRNTFS
+1 MRFS
-9 MRSALL
+9 LL
-15 LTAAL
+15 LSAAL

-27 PAGAEGPAADLA
+27 QAQDSTAPEEDAED
-39 AAEAEAAADEAP
+39 AP
-51 IVVTAARTAL
+51 IIVTAARTAL
-61 PVTALPLTAEVI
+61 PITALPLTAEVI
-73 DRETLE
+73 GRETLA

-99 SPSRQK
+99 SPARQK

-176 ARNGWSART
+176 AGDGWSART
-185 ILQATAENGFRDD
+185 ILQGTAESGFRDD
-198 GFGGKVGAM
+198 GFGGKVGAL

-220 AAFERRGVFRD
+220 AAYERRGVFRD
-231 ARERRIAPDG
+231 GEQRRIAPDG
-241 TQGDLQDSDSLSFFA
+241 TQGDLMDSGSLSFFA
-256 KAGVML
+256 KAGVEL
-262 GEGVR
+262 GSGVR
-267 LEAMGQRFQLQG
+267 IEAMGQRFHLQG

-291 TGLPSTG
+291 SGLPSTG
-298 APGAVQ
+298 TPGVVQ

-343 GGIFNDFQDPAIAPQ
+343 GGTFADFQDPAIAPI

-379 RGLGPLNLVLG
+379 RGIGPLNLVAG

-396 STVQRLAA
+396 HTVQVLAQ

-418 APFTQ
+418 APFGQ

-441 ENVEIEIPDY
+441 ENVEITIDDY
-451 ETLWFYGPQQV
+451 QTLYFYGPQQV

-504 TRAIREPDVDLDTFL
+504 TRAIRTPGVDLDTYL
-519 EIAPVIADNR
+519 DIAPVVADNR
-529 EIGVE
+529 EVGVE
-534 VRRGP
+534 VKRGP
-539 IEASATYF
+539 IDASATYF
-547 WSDSDEGQLLVLV
+547 WSDSDNGQLLVLV

-573 QGLELNLVTETP
+573 QGIELNLTTETP
-585 VEGLK
+585 VPGLK
-590 LGIGY
+590 LGFGY
-595 AHLDGRVDTDNDGI
+595 AHLDGRVDTDGDGI
-609 VNADLDGANI
+609 VNAELDGANI
-619 GPDRLNLSADW
+619 GPDRLNLSADY
-630 TMGPV
+630 V
-635 NLRLQSRHHF
+635 NGSVALRLQSRTHF
-645 AKRFDGGDRRNDF
+645 AKKFDGGDPRNDF
-658 EGYHLLDG
+658 AGYTLLDG
-666 AVSVATGFGTVTL
+666 SVSLATDIGSFTL

-690 DYNSDTQRPADNL
+690 DYNSDTQRPTDNL

-709 GRSITLGWLGAF
+709 GRSITIGWLGEF

>member
-1 MIIRNTFS
+1 
-9 MRSALL
+9 MRCALL

-20 LPLAAAA
+20 LPLATAAHA
-27 PAGAEGPAADLA
+27 AEVREPDAAVDEKAAD
-39 AAEAEAAADEAP
+39 AP

-61 PVTALPLTAEVI
+61 PITALPLTAEVI

-99 SPSRQK
+99 SPARQK
-105 LTGQGETLRGRS
+105 LSGQGESLRGRS

-125 PQTAPLRDGSRDGF
+125 PQTAPLRDGARDGF

-176 ARNGWSART
+176 AQDGWIART
-185 ILQATAENGFRDD
+185 ILQGTAESGFESD
-198 GFGGKVGAM
+198 GFGGKIGALV
-207 IANRSGAFDVVVG
+207 ANRSSAFDVVVG
-220 AAFERRGVFRD
+220 AAYEKRGVFRD
-231 ARERRIAPDG
+231 GAQRRIAPDG

-256 KAGVML
+256 KAGVEL

-267 LEAMGQRFQLQG
+267 LEAMGQRFHLQG
-279 DGDLIAVAGNRA
+279 EGDLIAVAGNRL
-291 TGLPSTG
+291 TGLPATG
-298 APGAVQ
+298 APGVAP

-343 GGIFNDFQDPAIAPQ
+343 GGTFADFQDPAIAPR

-379 RGLGPLNLVLG
+379 RGIGPLNLVLG

-396 STVQRLAA
+396 HTVQRLAA

-428 WDGKLRL
+428 WDGKVRL

-441 ENVEIEIPDY
+441 ENVRIDIPDY
-451 ETLWFYGPQQV
+451 QTLWFYGPQQV
-462 GGGSPSFDRV
+462 GGGTPKFDRI
-472 LPNGGIVIEPT
+472 LPNGGIVVEPS

-504 TRAIREPDVDLDTFL
+504 TRAISTPGVDLDRFL
-519 EIAPVIADNR
+519 DIAPVVADNR
-529 EIGVE
+529 EVGVE
-534 VRRGP
+534 VKRGP
-539 IEASATYF
+539 IEASATYY

-560 GDVFEVQRQRIEI
+560 GDVFQVQRQRIEI
-573 QGLELNLVTETP
+573 EGLELNLSTATP
-585 VEGLK
+585 VPGLR

-595 AHLDGRVDTDNDGI
+595 AHLNGRVDTNRDGI
-609 VNADLDGANI
+609 VDIDLDGANI
-619 GPDRLNLSADW
+619 GPDRLNMSADY
-630 TMGPV
+630 TTGPV
-635 NLRLQSRHHF
+635 NLRLQSRTHF
-645 AKRFDGGDRRNDF
+645 AKTFNGGDPRNNF
-658 EGYHLLDG
+658 GGYHLLDG
-666 AVSVATGFGTVTL
+666 SVTVVTGFGKVTL
-679 AAQNLLDKQYI
+679 AAQNLLDRQYI

-703 RFFAGR
+703 RYFAGR
-709 GRSITLGWLGAF
+709 GRSVTLGWMGKF

>member
-1 MIIRNTFS
+1 MIIRNDSS
-9 MRSALL
+9 MRFTLL
-15 LTAAL
+15 LSSAL
-20 LPLAAAA
+20 LPLATGAHAEEAA
-27 PAGAEGPAADLA
+27 PAEDTADN
-39 AAEAEAAADEAP
+39 AP
-51 IVVTAARTAL
+51 IIVTAARTNL

-73 DRETLE
+73 DRATLE

-99 SPSRQK
+99 SPARQK

-125 PQTAPLRDGSRDGF
+125 PQTAPLRDGARDGF

-176 ARNGWSART
+176 AEDGWSART
-185 ILQATAENGFRDD
+185 ILQGTAESGLRSD
-198 GFGGKVGAM
+198 GFGGKAGAL

-220 AAFERRGVFRD
+220 AAYERRGVFRD
-231 ARERRIAPDG
+231 GEQRRIAPDG
-241 TQGDLQDSDSLSFFA
+241 TQGDLMDSDSLSFFA
-256 KAGVML
+256 KAGVEL
-262 GEGVR
+262 GSGVR
-267 LEAMGQRFQLQG
+267 IEAMGQRFHLQG
-279 DGDLIAVAGNRA
+279 EGDLIAVNGSRA

-298 APGAVQ
+298 AAGIVPGD
-304 GEAPENLAESLALT
+304 APENLAESLALT

-343 GGIFNDFQDPAIAPQ
+343 GGTFADFQDPAIATL

-379 RGLGPLNLVLG
+379 RGFGPLNLVAG
-390 VDLLND
+390 VDMLND
-396 STVQRLAA
+396 HTVQLLAQ

-418 APFTQ
+418 APFGQ

-441 ENVEIEIPDY
+441 ENVEISIPDY
-451 ETLWFYGPQQV
+451 QTLWFYGPQQV

-472 LPNGGIVIEPT
+472 LPNGGIVVEPS

-504 TRAIREPDVDLDTFL
+504 TRAIRTPNVDLDRFL
-519 EIAPVIADNR
+519 DIAPVVADNR

-534 VRRGP
+534 VNRGP
-539 IEASATYF
+539 VEASATYY
-547 WSDSDEGQLLVLV
+547 WSDSTNGQLLVLV

-573 QGLELNLVTETP
+573 EGLELNLVTQTP
-585 VEGLK
+585 IPGLR
-590 LGIGY
+590 LGVGY
-595 AHLDGRVDTDNDGI
+595 AHLNGRVDTNGDGI

-619 GPDRLNLSADW
+619 GPDRLNLSADY
-630 TMGPV
+630 TTGPLA
-635 NLRLQSRHHF
+635 LRLQSRTHF
-645 AKRFDGGDRRNDF
+645 SRNFDGGDVRNNF
-658 EGYHLLDG
+658 GGYHLLDG
-666 AVSVATGFGTVTL
+666 SVTLATDFGSFTL
-679 AAQNLLDKQYI
+679 AAQNLLDRQYI

-709 GRSITLGWLGAF
+709 GRSVTLGWLANF

>member
-1 MIIRNTFS
+1 
-9 MRSALL
+9 MRLPLL
-15 LTAAL
+15 LSVAL
-20 LPLAAAA
+20 FPLASAAHAAEEA
-27 PAGAEGPAADLA
+27 PAT
-39 AAEAEAAADEAP
+39 AP
-51 IVVTAARTAL
+51 EDQSPIIVTAARTSL
-61 PVTALPLTAEVI
+61 PITALPLSAEVI
-73 DRETLE
+73 DRATLD
-79 RQLQISGSVV
+79 RQIQISGSLV

-99 SPSRQK
+99 SPARQK

-176 ARNGWSART
+176 AEDGWSART
-185 ILQATAENGFRDD
+185 ILQGTAESGFRSD
-198 GFGGKVGAM
+198 GFGGKIGALV
-207 IANRSGAFDVVVG
+207 ANRSGAFEAVVG
-220 AAFERRGVFRD
+220 AAYERRGVFRD
-231 ARERRIAPDG
+231 GEQRRIAPDG

-256 KAGVML
+256 KAGVDL
-262 GEGVR
+262 GETVR
-267 LEAMGQRFQLQG
+267 LDVMGQRFHLQG
-279 DGDLIAVAGNRA
+279 DGDLVAVAGSRA
-291 TGLPSTG
+291 LGRPAT
-298 APGAVQ
+298 AVKGVVP
-304 GEAPENLAESLALT
+304 GEAPENLAESLSLT
-318 LTADDLAG
+318 LTAEELAG

-343 GGIFNDFQDPAIAPQ
+343 GGTFADFQDPAIAPR

-379 RGLGPLNLVLG
+379 REVGPLNLVLG
-390 VDLLND
+390 TDLLND
-396 STVQRLAA
+396 HTVQLLAQ

-418 APFTQ
+418 APFAQ
-423 ANLAL
+423 GNLAL

-435 AGGVRW
+435 AGGLRW
-441 ENVEIEIPDY
+441 ENVEITIPDY
-451 ETLWFYGPQQV
+451 RTLWFYGPQNV
-462 GGGSPSFDRV
+462 NGGSPSFERV
-472 LPNGGIVIEPT
+472 LPNGGIVVEPT

-504 TRAIREPDVDLDTFL
+504 TRAIRTPNVDLDTYL
-519 EIAPVIADNR
+519 DIAPIIADNR

-534 VRRGP
+534 VKRGP
-539 IEASATYF
+539 LDASATYF
-547 WSDSDEGQLLVLV
+547 WSDSDKGQLLVLV

-573 QGLELNLVTETP
+573 QGIELNLGVATP
-585 VEGLK
+585 IPGLR
-590 LGIGY
+590 LGVGY
-595 AHLDGRVDTDNDGI
+595 AHLDGRVDTDGDGR

-619 GPDRLNLSADW
+619 GPDRLNLSADY
-630 TMGPV
+630 TTGPV
-635 NLRLQSRHHF
+635 SLRLQSRTHF
-645 AKRFDGGDRRNDF
+645 SKRFEGGDPRNDF

-666 AVSVATGFGTVTL
+666 SVSVATRFGDVTL
-679 AAQNLLDKQYI
+679 AAQNLLDRQYI
-690 DYNSDTQRPADNL
+690 DYNSDTQRPTDSL

-709 GRSITLGWLGAF
+709 GRSVTLSWLGRF

>member
-1 MIIRNTFS
+1 
-9 MRSALL
+9 MRFTLL
-15 LTAAL
+15 LSSAL
-20 LPLAAAA
+20 LPLATGAHAEEAA
-27 PAGAEGPAADLA
+27 PAEDTADN
-39 AAEAEAAADEAP
+39 AP
-51 IVVTAARTAL
+51 IIVTAARTNL

-73 DRETLE
+73 DRATLE

-99 SPSRQK
+99 SPARQK

-125 PQTAPLRDGSRDGF
+125 PQTAPLRDGARDGF

-176 ARNGWSART
+176 AEDGWSART
-185 ILQATAENGFRDD
+185 ILQGTAESGLRSD
-198 GFGGKVGAM
+198 GFGGKAGAL

-220 AAFERRGVFRD
+220 AAYERRGVFRD
-231 ARERRIAPDG
+231 GEQRRIAPDG
-241 TQGDLQDSDSLSFFA
+241 TQGDLMDSDSLSFFA
-256 KAGVML
+256 KAGVEL
-262 GEGVR
+262 GSGVR
-267 LEAMGQRFQLQG
+267 IEAMGQRFHLQG
-279 DGDLIAVAGNRA
+279 EGDLIAVNGSRA

-298 APGAVQ
+298 AAGIVPGD
-304 GEAPENLAESLALT
+304 APENLAESLALT

-343 GGIFNDFQDPAIAPQ
+343 GGTFSDFQDPAIATL

-379 RGLGPLNLVLG
+379 RGFGPLNLVAG
-390 VDLLND
+390 VDMLND
-396 STVQRLAA
+396 HTVQLLAQ

-418 APFTQ
+418 APFGQ

-441 ENVEIEIPDY
+441 ENVEISIPDY
-451 ETLWFYGPQQV
+451 QTLWFYGPQQV

-472 LPNGGIVIEPT
+472 LPNGGIVVEPS

-504 TRAIREPDVDLDTFL
+504 TRAIRTPNVDLDRFL
-519 EIAPVIADNR
+519 DIAPVVADNR

-534 VRRGP
+534 VNRGP
-539 IEASATYF
+539 VEASATYY
-547 WSDSDEGQLLVLV
+547 WSDSTNGQLLVLV

-573 QGLELNLVTETP
+573 EGLELNLVTQTP
-585 VEGLK
+585 IPGLR
-590 LGIGY
+590 LGVGY
-595 AHLDGRVDTDNDGI
+595 AHLNGRVDTNGDGI

-619 GPDRLNLSADW
+619 GPDRLNLSADY
-630 TMGPV
+630 TTGPLA
-635 NLRLQSRHHF
+635 LRLQSRTHF
-645 AKRFDGGDRRNDF
+645 SRNFDGGDVRNNF
-658 EGYHLLDG
+658 GGYHLLDG
-666 AVSVATGFGTVTL
+666 SVTLATDFGSFTL
-679 AAQNLLDKQYI
+679 AAQNLLDRQYI

-709 GRSITLGWLGAF
+709 GRSVTLGWLANF

>member
-1 MIIRNTFS
+1 
-9 MRSALL
+9 MRFPLL
-15 LTAAL
+15 LSAAL

-27 PAGAEGPAADLA
+27 HAGEVAPPPENADNAE
-39 AAEAEAAADEAP
+39 P
-51 IVVTAARTAL
+51 IIVTAARTRL

-73 DRETLE
+73 DRATLE

-99 SPSRQK
+99 SPARQK

-125 PQTAPLRDGSRDGF
+125 PQTAPLRDGARDGF

-176 ARNGWSART
+176 AGDGWSART
-185 ILQATAENGFRDD
+185 ILQGTAESGFRSD
-198 GFGGKVGAM
+198 GFGGKAGALVG
-207 IANRSGAFDVVVG
+207 NRSGAFDVVVG
-220 AAFERRGVFRD
+220 AAYERRGVLRD
-231 ARERRIAPDG
+231 GEQRRIAPDG
-241 TQGDLQDSDSLSFFA
+241 TQGDLMDSGSLSFFA
-256 KAGVML
+256 KAGVEL
-262 GEGVR
+262 GGGVR
-267 LEAMGQRFQLQG
+267 IEAMGQRFRLQG
-279 DGDLIAVAGNRA
+279 DGDLVAVAGNRA
-291 TGLPSTG
+291 AGLPSTG
-298 APGAVQ
+298 AAGLVP
-304 GEAPENLAESLALT
+304 GEAPENRAESLALT
-318 LTADDLAG
+318 FTADDLAG
-326 GALRV
+326 GNLRV

-343 GGIFNDFQDPAIAPQ
+343 GGTFADFQDPAIAPV

-379 RGLGPLNLVLG
+379 RGFGPLNLVAG

-396 STVQRLAA
+396 HTVQKLAQ

-418 APFTQ
+418 APFGQ

-441 ENVEIEIPDY
+441 ENVEISIDDY
-451 ETLWFYGPQQV
+451 RTLWFYGPQQV
-462 GGGSPSFDRV
+462 GGGAPGFDKV
-472 LPNGGIVIEPT
+472 LPNGGLVIEPA
-483 PGIRAYASYAQ
+483 PGLRAYASYSQ

-504 TRAIREPDVDLDTFL
+504 TRTIRTPGVDLDRFL
-519 EIAPVIADNR
+519 DIAPVVADNR
-529 EIGVE
+529 EIGIE
-534 VRRGP
+534 VNRGP
-539 IEASATYF
+539 IEASATYY
-547 WSDSDEGQLLVLV
+547 WSDSDRGQLLVLV

-573 QGLELNLVTETP
+573 EGLELNLVTETP
-585 VEGLK
+585 VPGLR
-590 LGIGY
+590 LGVGY
-595 AHLDGRVDTDNDGI
+595 AHLNGRVDTNGDGI

-619 GPDRLNLSADW
+619 GPDRLNLSADY
-630 TMGPV
+630 TTGPLA
-635 NLRLQSRHHF
+635 LRLQSRTHF
-645 AKRFDGGDRRNDF
+645 SRRFDGGDPRNDF
-658 EGYHLLDG
+658 GGFHLLD
-666 AVSVATGFGTVTL
+666 ASASVATRFGSFTL
-679 AAQNLLDKQYI
+679 AAQNLLDRQYI
-690 DYNSDTQRPADNL
+690 DYNSDTQRPTDNL

-709 GRSITLGWLGAF
+709 GRSVTLGWLANF

>member
-1 MIIRNTFS
+1 
-9 MRSALL
+9 MRSSLL
-15 LTAAL
+15 LSAVLIL
-20 LPLAAAA
+20 LPAVTHAAETE
-27 PAGAEGPAADLA
+27 AGAEDVTADAAS
-39 AAEAEAAADEAP
+39 E
-51 IVVTAARTAL
+51 IIVTAARTSL
-61 PVTALPLTAEVI
+61 PVTALPLTAQVI
-73 DRETLE
+73 DREALQ

-89 DAVAALTPSF
+89 DAIAALTPSF

-176 ARNGWSART
+176 DEDGWSGRT
-185 ILQATAENGFRDD
+185 ILQATAENGWRGD
-198 GFGGKVGAM
+198 GFGGKLGGL
-207 IANRSGAFDVVVG
+207 IANRSGAFDMVVG

-231 ARERRIAPDG
+231 ANARRVAPDG
-241 TQGDLQDSDSLSFFA
+241 TQGDLMDSNSFSLFA
-256 KAGVML
+256 KVGVAL

-267 LEAMGQRFQLQG
+267 LEAMGQRFDLQG
-279 DGDLIAVAGNRA
+279 DGDLIAVAGNRL

-298 APGAVQ
+298 APGVVP
-304 GEAPENLAESLALT
+304 GEAPQNVAETLSLT

-343 GGIFNDFQDPAIAPQ
+343 GGVFPDFQDPAIAPL
-358 GTLFDQSQ
+358 GTVFDQSQ
-366 NISRKWGVNASWE
+366 NKSRKWGVNSSWE
-379 RGLGPLNLVLG
+379 RGFGPLNLVLG
-390 VDLLND
+390 VDMLND
-396 STVQRLAA
+396 STVQILAA
-404 TGRAW
+404 TDRAW

-423 ANLAL
+423 ANLKL
-428 WDGKLRL
+428 FDGKVRL
-435 AGGVRW
+435 AGGLRW
-441 ENVEIEIPDY
+441 ENVRIDIPDY
-451 ETLWFYGPQQV
+451 TTLWFYGPQQV
-462 GGGSPSFDRV
+462 GGGSPSFNRV
-472 LPNGGIVIEPT
+472 LPNGGIVVEPI

-504 TRAIREPDVDLDTFL
+504 TRAIRTPGVDLDEFL
-519 EIAPVIADNR
+519 DIAPVIADNR
-529 EIGVE
+529 EIGLE
-534 VRRGP
+534 VRQGP
-539 IEASATYF
+539 IEASATYY
-547 WSDSDEGQLLVLV
+547 WSNSDQGQLLVLV

-573 QGLELNLVTETP
+573 SGLELNVTTATP
-585 VEGLK
+585 IEGLR

-595 AHLDGRVDTDNDGI
+595 AHLIGRVDTTGDG
-609 VNADLDGANI
+609 VANADLDGANI
-619 GPDRLNLSADW
+619 GPDRLNISADW
-630 TMGPV
+630 AIGPV
-635 NLRLQSRHHF
+635 ALRLQSRTHF
-645 AKRFDGGDRRNDF
+645 ARRFDGAADPRNDF
-658 EGYHLLDG
+658 NGYHVLDG
-666 AVSVATGFGTVTL
+666 AVAFQTKWGQLSLSG
-679 AAQNLLDKQYI
+679 QNLLNQQYI

-709 GRSITLGWLGAF
+709 GRSLTLGWLGSF

>member
-1 MIIRNTFS
+1 MRFS
-9 MRSALL
+9 LL
-15 LTAAL
+15 LSAAL

-27 PAGAEGPAADLA
+27 H
-39 AAEAEAAADEAP
+39 AAEETPKDSAPAEP
-51 IVVTAARTAL
+51 IVVTAARTSL
-61 PVTALPLTAEVI
+61 PVTALPLSAEVI
-73 DRETLE
+73 DRATLD

-89 DAVAALTPSF
+89 DAIAALTPSF
-99 SPSRQK
+99 SPARQK
-105 LTGQGETLRGRS
+105 LSGQGETLRGRS

-145 IDRVELILG
+145 IDRVELVLG

-176 ARNGWSART
+176 AEDGWSART
-185 ILQATAENGFRDD
+185 ILQGTAESGLRSD
-198 GFGGKVGAM
+198 GFGGKAGALV
-207 IANRSGAFDVVVG
+207 ANRSGNFDVVAGV
-220 AAFERRGVFRD
+220 AYERRGVFRD
-231 ARERRIAPDG
+231 GEQRRIAPDG

-256 KAGVML
+256 KAGLEL
-262 GEGVR
+262 GGGVR
-267 LEAMGQRFQLQG
+267 IEAMGQRFHLQG
-279 DGDLIAVAGNRA
+279 DGDLVAVAGNRL

-298 APGAVQ
+298 IRGIVP

-343 GGIFNDFQDPAIAPQ
+343 GGTFADFQDPAIAPR

-379 RGLGPLNLVLG
+379 RGFGPLNLVLG
-390 VDLLND
+390 TDLLND
-396 STVQRLAA
+396 HTVQVLAQ

-418 APFTQ
+418 APFAQ
-423 ANLAL
+423 GNLAL
-428 WDGKLRL
+428 WDGKVRL
-435 AGGVRW
+435 ASGVRW
-441 ENVEIEIPDY
+441 ENVRIDIPDY
-451 ETLWFYGPQQV
+451 TTLWFYGPQRV
-462 GGGSPSFDRV
+462 GGGTPSFDRV
-472 LPNGGIVIEPT
+472 LPNGGIVVEPT
-483 PGIRAYASYAQ
+483 PGIRAYASYSQ

-499 DVGRI
+499 DIGRI
-504 TRAIREPDVDLDTFL
+504 TRAINRPGIDLDTFL
-519 EIAPVIADNR
+519 DIAPVLADNR

-534 VRRGP
+534 VKRGP

-547 WSDSDEGQLLVLV
+547 WSDSSNGQLLVLV
-560 GDVFEVQRQRIEI
+560 GDIFEVQRQRIEL
-573 QGLELNLVTETP
+573 QGLELNLTTATP
-585 VEGLK
+585 VPGLR
-590 LGIGY
+590 LGLGY
-595 AHLDGRVDTDNDGI
+595 AHLDGKVDTDGDGR

-630 TMGPV
+630 TIGPV
-635 NLRLQSRHHF
+635 NLRLQSRTHF
-645 AKRFDGGDRRNDF
+645 SKRFRGGDPRNDF
-658 EGYHLLDG
+658 AGYHLLDG
-666 AVSVATGFGTVTL
+666 AVSVATSVGTFTL
-679 AAQNLLDKQYI
+679 AGQNLLDRQYI

-709 GRSITLGWLGAF
+709 GRSVTLGWLGRF

>member
-1 MIIRNTFS
+1 
-9 MRSALL
+9 MRFTLL
-15 LTAAL
+15 LSAAL
-20 LPLAAAA
+20 LPLAANAQAQETAA
-27 PAGAEGPAADLA
+27 PADENTAAD
-39 AAEAEAAADEAP
+39 AEP
-51 IVVTAARTAL
+51 IIVTAARTTL
-61 PVTALPLTAEVI
+61 PLTALPLTAEVI

-89 DAVAALTPSF
+89 DAVAARIPSF
-99 SPSRQK
+99 SPARQK

-176 ARNGWSART
+176 AEDGWSART
-185 ILQATAENGFRDD
+185 ILQGTAESGFRDD
-198 GFGGKVGAM
+198 GFGGKVGAL
-207 IANRSGAFDVVVG
+207 IANRAGAFDVVVG
-220 AAFERRGVFRD
+220 AAYERRGVFRD
-231 ARERRIAPDG
+231 GEQRRIAPDG
-241 TQGDLQDSDSLSFFA
+241 TQGDLQDSESLSFFA
-256 KAGVML
+256 KAGVEL
-262 GEGVR
+262 GETVR
-267 LEAMGQRFQLQG
+267 IEAMGQRFELQG
-279 DGDLIAVAGNRA
+279 DGDLIAVAGSRA
-291 TGLPSTG
+291 TGLPAAG
-298 APGAVQ
+298 ALGVVQ
-304 GEAPENLAESLALT
+304 GEAPENLAESLSLT

-343 GGIFNDFQDPAIAPQ
+343 GGIFADFQDPAIAPL

-366 NISRKWGVNASWE
+366 NISRKWGINASWE
-379 RGLGPLNLVLG
+379 RGFGPLNLVAG

-396 STVQRLAA
+396 HTVQVLAQ

-418 APFTQ
+418 APFAQ
-423 ANLAL
+423 GNLAL

-441 ENVEIEIPDY
+441 ENVEISIDDY
-451 ETLWFYGPQQV
+451 QTLFFYGPQQV

-504 TRAIREPDVDLDTFL
+504 TRAIRTPDVDLDRFL
-519 EIAPVIADNR
+519 DIAPVVADNR
-529 EIGVE
+529 EVGIE
-534 VRRGP
+534 VNRGP

-573 QGLELNLVTETP
+573 QGLELNLSTATP
-585 VEGLK
+585 IPGLR
-590 LGIGY
+590 LGFGY
-595 AHLDGRVDTDNDGI
+595 AHLDGRVDTDGDGI

-619 GPDRLNLSADW
+619 GPDRLNLWADYAI
-630 TMGPV
+630 GPV
-635 NLRLQSRHHF
+635 SLGLQSRTHF
-645 AKRFDGGDRRNDF
+645 ARRFDGGDPRNDF

-666 AVSVATGFGTVTL
+666 SVSVATGFGRFTL
-679 AAQNLLDKQYI
+679 AAQNLLDRQYI

-709 GRSITLGWLGAF
+709 GRSVTLGWLANF

>member
-1 MIIRNTFS
+1 MIIRNGSPMRFS
-9 MRSALL
+9 LL
-15 LTAAL
+15 LSAAL
-20 LPLAAAA
+20 LPLAATVQAQDSAA
-27 PAGAEGPAADLA
+27 PEEDS
-39 AAEAEAAADEAP
+39 EDAP
-51 IVVTAARTAL
+51 IIVTAARTSL

-99 SPSRQK
+99 SPARQK

-176 ARNGWSART
+176 AEDGWSART
-185 ILQATAENGFRDD
+185 ILQGTAESGFRND
-198 GFGGKVGAM
+198 GFGGKVGAL
-207 IANRSGAFDVVVG
+207 IANRSGNFDAVVG
-220 AAFERRGVFRD
+220 AAYERRGVFRD
-231 ARERRIAPDG
+231 GTQRRIAPDG
-241 TQGDLQDSDSLSFFA
+241 TQGDLMDSDSLSFFA
-256 KAGVML
+256 KAGVEL
-262 GEGVR
+262 GGGVR
-267 LEAMGQRFQLQG
+267 IEAMGQRFHLAG
-279 DGDLIAVAGNRA
+279 DGDLVAVGGNRL
-291 TGLPSTG
+291 TGLPSTAAAG
-298 APGAVQ
+298 IVP

-326 GALRV
+326 GSLRV

-343 GGIFNDFQDPAIAPQ
+343 GGIFADFQDPAIAPL

-366 NISRKWGVNASWE
+366 NISRKWGINASWE

-390 VDLLND
+390 TDLLND
-396 STVQRLAA
+396 HTVQVLAQ

-418 APFTQ
+418 APFAQ
-423 ANLAL
+423 GNLAL

-441 ENVEIEIPDY
+441 ENVEISIPDY
-451 ETLWFYGPQQV
+451 QTLWFYGPQAV
-462 GGGSPSFDRV
+462 SGGSPSFDRV

-504 TRAIREPDVDLDTFL
+504 TRAIRDANVDLDRFL
-519 EIAPVIADNR
+519 DIAPIVADNR
-529 EIGVE
+529 EVGIE
-534 VRRGP
+534 VNRGP
-539 IEASATYF
+539 INASATWF

-573 QGLELNLVTETP
+573 EGLELNLVTQTP
-585 VEGLK
+585 IPGLK
-590 LGIGY
+590 VGVGY
-595 AHLDGRVDTDNDGI
+595 AHLNGRVDTNGDGI

-619 GPDRLNLSADW
+619 GPDRLNLSADY
-630 TMGPV
+630 TTGPV
-635 NLRLQSRHHF
+635 SLRLQSRTHF
-645 AKRFDGGDRRNDF
+645 ARKFEGGDPRNDF
-658 EGYHLLDG
+658 AGYTLLDG
-666 AVSVATGFGTVTL
+666 SVSVATAFGSFTL
-679 AAQNLLDKQYI
+679 AAQNLTDKQYI

-709 GRSITLGWLGAF
+709 GRSVTLGWLASF

>member
-1 MIIRNTFS
+1 MPRA
-9 MRSALL
+9 ALL
-15 LTAAL
+15 LSAAL

-27 PAGAEGPAADLA
+27 RAQDAFPAGEDGP
-39 AAEAEAAADEAP
+39 EAP
-51 IVVTAARTAL
+51 IVVTAARTTL
-61 PVTALPLTAEVI
+61 PITALPLTAEVI

-89 DAVAALTPSF
+89 DAIAALTPSF

-176 ARNGWSART
+176 AEEGWSART
-185 ILQATAENGFRDD
+185 ILQGTAESGFRSD
-198 GFGGKVGAM
+198 GFGGKAGALV
-207 IANRSGAFDVVVG
+207 ANRSGAFDVVVG
-220 AAFERRGVFRD
+220 AAYERRGVFRD
-231 ARERRIAPDG
+231 GEQRRIAPDG

-256 KAGVML
+256 KAGVEL
-262 GEGVR
+262 GSGVR
-267 LEAMGQRFQLQG
+267 IEAMGQRFRLQG
-279 DGDLIAVAGNRA
+279 DGDLVAVPGNRL
-291 TGLPSTG
+291 TGLPATG
-298 APGAVQ
+298 ARGVVD
-304 GEAPENLAESLALT
+304 GEPPENLAESLALT
-318 LTADDLAG
+318 LTAEDLAG

-343 GGIFNDFQDPAIAPQ
+343 GGFFEDFQDPAIAPR

-366 NISRKWGVNASWE
+366 NVSRKWGVNASWE
-379 RGLGPLNLVLG
+379 RGFGPLNMVLG

-396 STVQRLAA
+396 HTVQRLAQ

-418 APFTQ
+418 APFAQ
-423 ANLAL
+423 GNLAL
-428 WDGKLRL
+428 WDGKVRL
-435 AGGVRW
+435 AGGLRW
-441 ENVEIEIPDY
+441 ENVEISIDDY
-451 ETLWFYGPQQV
+451 QTLWFYGPQQV

-472 LPNGGIVIEPT
+472 LPNGGVVIEPT

-499 DVGRI
+499 DIGRI
-504 TRAIREPDVDLDTFL
+504 TRAIRTPGVDLDRFL
-519 EIAPVIADNR
+519 DIAPVVADNR

-534 VRRGP
+534 VNRGP
-539 IEASATYF
+539 LVASATYY
-547 WSDSDEGQLLVLV
+547 WSDSDRGQLLVLV

-573 QGLELNLVTETP
+573 EGLELNLSTATP
-585 VEGLK
+585 IEGLR
-590 LGIGY
+590 LGVGY
-595 AHLDGRVDTDNDGI
+595 AHLHGRVDTNNDGR

-619 GPDRLNLSADW
+619 GPDRLNLSADY
-630 TMGPV
+630 TRGPV
-635 NLRLQSRHHF
+635 NVRLQSRTHF
-645 AKRFDGGDRRNDF
+645 ARRFDGGDPRNDF
-658 EGYHLLDG
+658 SGYHLLDG
-666 AVSVATGFGTVTL
+666 AVTVATDVGSFTL
-679 AAQNLLDKQYI
+679 AAQNLLDRQYI

-709 GRSITLGWLGAF
+709 GRSVTLGWLGRF